1 MTEFSK
7 KELDSNEGPVKDLES
22 AIATSGTWRDHGSS
36 PQTLAHGVE
45 AVHGVG

>member
-45 AVHGVG
+45 AGQGVG